1 VIFHHFDR
9 FLAEYDFHP
18 HLHHLVTEGGV
29 DAAAASPVLMNMSAG
44 VFHEIP
50 RMDDLRLAE
59 ILAREVLAPE
69 GKVGFRWGRDGVEQ
83 EMMEAP
89 AIPCLRAGCAHG
101 GRGERGLC
109 ALDIA
114 AMMTI

>member
-50 RMDDLRLAE
+50 RMDDS
-59 ILAREVLAPE
+59 
-69 GKVGFRWGRDGVEQ
+69 G
-83 EMMEAP
+83 
-89 AIPCLRAGCAHG
+89 RAGRRVRLNFRSIKSA
-101 GRGERGLC
+101 
-109 ALDIA
+109 
-114 AMMTI
+114 